1 MGVPLARGCLIVVLG
16 VAAVTAGC
24 GEKERP
30 APRIS
35 EAEHRAQVARDP
47 YALTCRDLARQ
58 PLNSINQR
66 LVINAEFAL
75 ADEPVLRKRVEE
87 MTANRV
93 GRSVYWA
100 LTEICKGRA
109 ASFEPARD
117 AVEAVR
123 QGKYLVQPRPESW
136 SKPELWSDLA
146 PK

>member
-1 MGVPLARGCLIVVLG
+1 LPAVV
-16 VAAVTAGC
+16 VAAAAVSAAGC
-24 GEKERP
+24 GESERRP
-30 APRIS
+30 PGVSHAK
-35 EAEHRAQVARDP
+35 HQQQVASDP
-47 YALTCRDLARQ
+47 YALTCGDLARQ
-58 PLNSINQR
+58 PENSVNQR

-75 ADEPVLRKRVEE
+75 ADEPALRKRVAE

-100 LTEICKGRA
+100 LTEICKRRA
-109 ASFEPARD
+109 ASYEPARD

-136 SKPELWSDLA
+136 SKPELWSDPA